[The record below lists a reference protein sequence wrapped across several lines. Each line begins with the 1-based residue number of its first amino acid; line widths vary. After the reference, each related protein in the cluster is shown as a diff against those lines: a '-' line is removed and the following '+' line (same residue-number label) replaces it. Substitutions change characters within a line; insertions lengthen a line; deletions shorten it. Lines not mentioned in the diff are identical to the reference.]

1 MAQQI
6 SDDEVL
12 DLIATEALLDRGNL
26 TRELPLKDVGIAS
39 LDLISILFEV
49 EDRYGVHV
57 EESDFAQCGTLG
69 AFVDLLKSRVVA
81 AA

>member
-12 DLIATEALLDRGNL
+12 DLIAKEALLDRDKL
-26 TRELPLKDVGIAS
+26 RRDLPLKDVGIAS
-39 LDLISILFEV
+39 LDVISILFEV

-57 EESDFAQCGTLG
+57 EEGDFADCGTLG
-69 AFVDLLKSRVVA
+69 AFVDILKSRVVA

>member
-6 SDDEVL
+6 SDDEVF
-12 DLIATEALLDRGNL
+12 DLIAKEALIDRAKL
-26 TRELPLKDVGIAS
+26 QRDIALQDVGIAS
-39 LDLISILFEV
+39 LDVISILFEV

-57 EESDFAQCGTLG
+57 EEEDFANCTTLG

>member
-6 SDDEVL
+6 SDDEVF
-12 DLIATEALLDRGNL
+12 DLIAKEALIDRGG
-26 TRELPLKDVGIAS
+26 LKRDLALKEVGIAS
-39 LDLISILFEV
+39 LDVISILFEV

-57 EESDFAQCGTLG
+57 EEDDFANCTTLG

>member
-6 SDDEVL
+6 SDDEVF
-12 DLIATEALLDRGNL
+12 DLVAKEALVDRGG
-26 TRELPLKDVGIAS
+26 LKRDMTLEDVGIAS
-39 LDLISILFEV
+39 LDVISILFEV

-57 EESDFAQCGTLG
+57 EEEDFANCATLG
-69 AFVDLLKSRVVA
+69 DFVDLLKSRVVA